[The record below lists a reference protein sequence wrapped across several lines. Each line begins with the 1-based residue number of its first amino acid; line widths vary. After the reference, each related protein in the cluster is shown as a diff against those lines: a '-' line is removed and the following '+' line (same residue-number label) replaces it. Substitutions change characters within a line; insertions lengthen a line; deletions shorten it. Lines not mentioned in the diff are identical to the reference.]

1 MTSYFDKFKA
11 EERPLRMAVGEIF
24 ANYRLAD
31 EVSESTHK
39 RVTTAGVTYGHGS
52 KEPKPGEVRKPG
64 TRRVGK
70 GPSRKQRWALT

>member
-1 MTSYFDKFKA
+1 MSYFDKFKA

-31 EVSESTHK
+31 EVSASDHK
-39 RVTTAGVTYGHGS
+39 RVTTNGVTYAYGS
-52 KEPKPGEVRKPG
+52 PEPKPGEVRKPG